1 MAEVQSGEYPSAHVR
16 PWVATGALLLALVS
30 EGYDLQAANFAAP
43 AIVKS
48 LGIAKADVGPLLSAS
63 LLGVL
68 FGAALIGPLGD
79 RLGRKGLIIG
89 GSLAYGLLSFAAAV
103 CGSLWELI
111 ALRFLIGLGL
121 GGVLPNALALASEL
135 ARRGNE
141 ATAAGLIGIG
151 ITFGGVLAGLAAAAL
166 MPQFGWPA
174 VFIVGG
180 ALPLVI
186 AALLKAVLPESP
198 GYLRRRAEAT
208 LVRTWSPA
216 PAALFRGGLA
226 AQTLAIWVIFVAILL
241 CVYLLSGWIPL
252 LLSQSGFSNRS
263 AALIGSAYQGGG
275 VAGGVVASLILKRR
289 GWDVVAGF
297 ASLAVAVMGFLVWGP
312 VSTPALVSGVVLAGF
327 CVTGTQNAING
338 AGGASYEPA
347 VRSSGLGWA
356 LGVGRLGSVAGPL
369 VGSMAVLL
377 GMHEPRHLFALP
389 IIPLLVAALV
399 AAWLGRRAAFQ
410 TERVQQ
416 GERLCPER

>member
-1 MAEVQSGEYPSAHVR
+1 MAGSQSGEDPSVHVR

-43 AIVKS
+43 AIVKA
-48 LGIAKADVGPLLSAS
+48 LGISKADVGPLLSAS

-79 RLGRKGLIIG
+79 RLGRKRLIMG
-89 GSLAYGLLSFAAAV
+89 GCLAYGLLSFAAAA
-103 CGSLWELI
+103 CGTLWELI
-111 ALRFLIGLGL
+111 VLRFLIGLGL

-166 MPQFGWPA
+166 MPEFGWPA

-186 AALLKAVLPESP
+186 VALLKAVLPESP
-198 GYLRRRAEAT
+198 VYLRRRAEAT
-208 LVRTWSPA
+208 LERTWSPT
-216 PAALFRGGLA
+216 PAALFSGGLA
-226 AQTLAIWVIFVAILL
+226 AQTLAIWVIFAAILL

-252 LLSQSGFSNRS
+252 LLSQSGFSSRS
-263 AALIGSAYQGGG
+263 AALIGAAYQAGG

-289 GWDVVAGF
+289 GWDVVAVF
-297 ASLAVAVMGFLVWGP
+297 ASLAVAVMVFLVWGP
-312 VSTPALVSGVVLAGF
+312 VSTAALVSGVVLAGF

-389 IIPLLVAALV
+389 ITPLLVAALI
-399 AAWLGRRAAFQ
+399 AAWLGRRAVFHSNLIQ
-410 TERVQQ
+410 R
-416 GERLCPER
+416 GEKLCPER